1 MKKEFGL
8 YIHIP
13 FCRQKCFYC
22 DFPSFAGREKKIDK
36 YLQALEQEFALLR
49 QGRQQKDGAGDC
61 ERNNFH
67 RGNEGK
73 ASDGFQREEYI
84 WLNKDSKFVPR
95 TIYIGGGTPT
105 VLNLDQMGKLLD
117 IVQKYVAVSEAEEFT
132 VEMNPGTVDREKL
145 LLLQQA
151 GVNRLSVGVQSFDD
165 HCLQKIGRIHTAQ
178 EAVDTIELAHNLG
191 FGNISLDLIYGLP
204 QQDMEILTKSVER
217 ALTLPVQHISIY
229 GLQLEEGTAFHRM
242 EALGKLQLPT
252 DELVEAMHD
261 YIVKKLPEAGYQ
273 RYEISNYALP
283 GYESKHNLSYWQDV
297 DYLGLGSGAH
307 SYWQGTRYENPRS
320 IDDYISALEVGRL
333 PAIVEE
339 QVDRQAHMEEFCFL
353 GLRTAAGIDK
363 NIFQQKFGVDLFTVY
378 GRTIEK
384 LVAQDLLQHT
394 GKGIA
399 LTPLGMKYGN
409 QVFAEFL
416 L

>member
-22 DFPSFAGREKKIDK
+22 DFPSFAGREKKIDR

-49 QGRQQKDGAGDC
+49 QRLYQKDGAGDT
-61 ERNNFH
+61 ER
-67 RGNEGK
+67 
-73 ASDGFQREEYI
+73 
-84 WLNKDSKFVPR
+84 KFAPR

-105 VLNLDQMGKLLD
+105 ALNANQLEKLLE
-117 IVQKYVAVSEAEEFT
+117 IVQKYVTVAKAEEFT

-178 EAVDTIELAHNLG
+178 DAVNTIELAHNLG

-204 QQDMEILTKSVER
+204 QQDRAILTQSVER

-229 GLQLEEGTAFHRM
+229 GLQLEEGTAFQRM
-242 EALGKLQLPT
+242 ADMGKLHLPT
-252 DELVEAMHD
+252 DELVEAMYD
-261 YIVKKLPEAGYQ
+261 YIVEKLPEAGYQ

-307 SYWQGTRYENPRS
+307 SYWQGTRYENPRG
-320 IDDYISALEVGRL
+320 IDDYISVLEAGRL
-333 PAIVEE
+333 PATLEE
-339 QVDRQAHMEEFCFL
+339 QVDKQAHMEEYCFL

-363 NIFQQKFGVDLFTVY
+363 NLFQQKFGVDLFTVY

-394 GKGIA
+394 ARGIA
-399 LTPLGMKYGN
+399 LTTLGMKYGN
-409 QVFAEFL
+409 QVFGEFL

>member
-22 DFPSFAGREKKIDK
+22 DFPSFAGWEKKIDR

-49 QGRQQKDGAGDC
+49 QRVHSKDNVKDT
-61 ERNNFH
+61 ERNF
-67 RGNEGK
+67 
-73 ASDGFQREEYI
+73 A
-84 WLNKDSKFVPR
+84 PR

-105 VLNLDQMGKLLD
+105 ALNAHQLEKLLE
-117 IVQKYVAVSEAEEFT
+117 IVQKYVAVAEAEEFT

-165 HCLQKIGRIHTAQ
+165 HCLKKIGRIHTAQ
-178 EAVDTIELAHNLG
+178 EAADTIELAHNLG
-191 FGNISLDLIYGLP
+191 FCNISLDLIYGLP
-204 QQDMEILTKSVER
+204 QQDREILTKSVER

-229 GLQLEEGTAFHRM
+229 GLQLEEGTAFQRM
-242 EALGKLQLPT
+242 ADMGKLQLPT

-261 YIVKKLPEAGYQ
+261 YIVEKLPEVGYQ

-320 IDDYISALEVGRL
+320 IDDYISALEAGRL
-333 PAIVEE
+333 PANVEE

-363 NIFQQKFGVDLFTVY
+363 NLFQQKFAVDLFTVY
-378 GRTIEK
+378 GRTIKK
-384 LVAQDLLQHT
+384 LVAQELLQYT
-394 GKGIA
+394 DKGIA

-409 QVFAEFL
+409 QVFGEFL

>member
-22 DFPSFAGREKKIDK
+22 DFPSFAGREKKIDT
-36 YLQALEQEFALLR
+36 YLQILEQEFALLR
-49 QGRQQKDGAGDC
+49 QRLYQKDNVRDT
-61 ERNNFH
+61 E
-67 RGNEGK
+67 
-73 ASDGFQREEYI
+73 
-84 WLNKDSKFVPR
+84 SKFAPR

-105 VLNLDQMGKLLD
+105 ALNAHQLAKLLE
-117 IVQKYVAVSEAEEFT
+117 IVLKYVVVAEAEEFT

-165 HCLQKIGRIHTAQ
+165 NCLQKIGRIHTAQ
-178 EAVDTIELAHNLG
+178 EAVNTIELAHNLG

-204 QQDMEILTKSVER
+204 QQDREILTQSVER

-229 GLQLEEGTAFHRM
+229 GLQLEEGTAFQRM
-242 EALGKLQLPT
+242 ADMGKLQLPT
-252 DELVEAMHD
+252 NELVETMHD
-261 YIVKKLPEAGYQ
+261 YIVEKLPEAGYQ

-307 SYWQGTRYENPRS
+307 SYWQGTRYENPSS
-320 IDDYISALEVGRL
+320 IDDYISVLEAGRL
-333 PAIVEE
+333 PATLEE
-339 QVDRQAHMEEFCFL
+339 QVDRQAHMEEYCFL

-363 NIFQQKFGVDLFTVY
+363 NLFQQKFGVDLFTVY

-394 GKGIA
+394 ARGIA

-409 QVFAEFL
+409 QVFGEFL

>member
-49 QGRQQKDGAGDC
+49 QRVLPKDNVRDI
-61 ERNNFH
+61 E
-67 RGNEGK
+67 
-73 ASDGFQREEYI
+73 
-84 WLNKDSKFVPR
+84 SKFAPR

-105 VLNLDQMGKLLD
+105 ALNANQLAKLLE
-117 IVQKYVAVSEAEEFT
+117 IVQKYVAVAEAEEFT

-151 GVNRLSVGVQSFDD
+151 GINRLSVGVQSFDD

-178 EAVDTIELAHNLG
+178 DAVNTIELAHNLG
-191 FGNISLDLIYGLP
+191 FDNISLDLIYGLP
-204 QQDMEILTKSVER
+204 QQDREILTKSVER
-217 ALTLPVQHISIY
+217 ALALPVQHISIY
-229 GLQLEEGTAFHRM
+229 GLQLEEGTAFQRM
-242 EALGKLQLPT
+242 ADMGKLHLPT
-252 DELVEAMHD
+252 DELVEAMYD
-261 YIVKKLPEAGYQ
+261 YIVEKLPEAGYQ

-297 DYLGLGSGAH
+297 EYLGLGSGAH
-307 SYWQGTRYENPRS
+307 SYWQGTRYENPSS

-333 PAIVEE
+333 PATLEE
-339 QVDRQAHMEEFCFL
+339 QVDRQAHMEEYCFL

-363 NIFQQKFGVDLFTVY
+363 NLFQQKFGVDLFTVY

-384 LVAQDLLQHT
+384 LVALDLLQHT
-394 GKGIA
+394 ARGIA
-399 LTPLGMKYGN
+399 LTTLGMKYGN
-409 QVFAEFL
+409 QVFGEFL

>member
-49 QGRQQKDGAGDC
+49 QRLYQKDGAGDT
-61 ERNNFH
+61 ER
-67 RGNEGK
+67 
-73 ASDGFQREEYI
+73 
-84 WLNKDSKFVPR
+84 KFAPR

-105 VLNLDQMGKLLD
+105 ALNANQLAKLLE
-117 IVQKYVAVSEAEEFT
+117 IVQKYVAVAEAEEFT

-151 GVNRLSVGVQSFDD
+151 GINRLSVGVQSFDD

-178 EAVDTIELAHNLG
+178 DAVNTIELAHNLG
-191 FGNISLDLIYGLP
+191 FDNISLDLIYGLP
-204 QQDMEILTKSVER
+204 QQDREILTKSVER
-217 ALTLPVQHISIY
+217 ALALPVQHISIY
-229 GLQLEEGTAFHRM
+229 GLQLEEGTAFQRM
-242 EALGKLQLPT
+242 ADMGKLHLPT
-252 DELVEAMHD
+252 DELVEAMYD
-261 YIVKKLPEAGYQ
+261 YIVEKLPEAGYQ

-297 DYLGLGSGAH
+297 EYLGLGSGAH
-307 SYWQGTRYENPRS
+307 SYWQGTRYENPSS

-333 PAIVEE
+333 PATLEE
-339 QVDRQAHMEEFCFL
+339 QVDRQAHMEEYCFL

-363 NIFQQKFGVDLFTVY
+363 NLFQQKFGVDLFTVY

-384 LVAQDLLQHT
+384 LVALDLLQHT
-394 GKGIA
+394 ARGIA
-399 LTPLGMKYGN
+399 LTTLGMKYGN
-409 QVFAEFL
+409 QVFGEFL

>member
-22 DFPSFAGREKKIDK
+22 DFPSFAGREKKIDR

-49 QGRQQKDGAGDC
+49 QRVHSKD
-61 ERNNFH
+61 NV
-67 RGNEGK
+67 
-73 ASDGFQREEYI
+73 
-84 WLNKDSKFVPR
+84 KDTESKFAPR

-105 VLNLDQMGKLLD
+105 ALNAHQMKKLLG
-117 IVQKYVAVSEAEEFT
+117 IVQKYVAVAKAEEFT

-165 HCLQKIGRIHTAQ
+165 NCLQKIGRIHTAQ
-178 EAVDTIELAHNLG
+178 EAADTIELAHNLG

-204 QQDMEILTKSVER
+204 QQDREILTQSMER

-229 GLQLEEGTAFHRM
+229 GLQLEEGTAFQRM
-242 EALGKLQLPT
+242 ADMGKLHLPT

-261 YIVKKLPEAGYQ
+261 YIVEKLPEAGYQ

-307 SYWQGTRYENPRS
+307 SYWQGIRYENPRG
-320 IDDYISALEVGRL
+320 IDDYISVLEAGRL
-333 PAIVEE
+333 PADVEE
-339 QVDRQAHMEEFCFL
+339 QVDRQAHMEEYCFL

-363 NIFQQKFGVDLFTVY
+363 NLFQQKFGVDLFTVY

-384 LVAQDLLQHT
+384 LVAQDLL
-394 GKGIA
+394 
-399 LTPLGMKYGN
+399 
-409 QVFAEFL
+409 
-416 L
+416 

>member
-22 DFPSFAGREKKIDK
+22 DFPSFAGREKKIDR

-49 QGRQQKDGAGDC
+49 QRLYPKDNVRDI
-61 ERNNFH
+61 E
-67 RGNEGK
+67 
-73 ASDGFQREEYI
+73 
-84 WLNKDSKFVPR
+84 SKFAPR

-105 VLNLDQMGKLLD
+105 ALNAPQMEKLLE
-117 IVQKYVAVSEAEEFT
+117 IVQKYVAVAEAEEFT

-165 HCLQKIGRIHTAQ
+165 NCLQKIGRIHTAQ

-204 QQDMEILTKSVER
+204 QQDREILIQSVER

-229 GLQLEEGTAFHRM
+229 GLQLEEGTAFQRM
-242 EALGKLQLPT
+242 ADMGKLHLPT
-252 DELVEAMHD
+252 DELVEAMYD
-261 YIVKKLPEAGYQ
+261 YIVEKLPEAGYQ

-307 SYWQGTRYENPRS
+307 SYWQGTRYENPRG
-320 IDDYISALEVGRL
+320 IDDYISVLEAGRL
-333 PAIVEE
+333 PATLEE
-339 QVDRQAHMEEFCFL
+339 QVDKQAHMEEYCFL

-363 NIFQQKFGVDLFTVY
+363 NLFQQKFGVDLFTVY

-394 GKGIA
+394 ARGIA
-399 LTPLGMKYGN
+399 LTTLGMKYGN
-409 QVFAEFL
+409 QVFGEFL

>member
-22 DFPSFAGREKKIDK
+22 DFPSFAGREKKIDR

-49 QGRQQKDGAGDC
+49 QRLYQKDNVRDT
-61 ERNNFH
+61 
-67 RGNEGK
+67 EGK
-73 ASDGFQREEYI
+73 FA
-84 WLNKDSKFVPR
+84 PR

-105 VLNLDQMGKLLD
+105 ALNAPQMEKLLE
-117 IVQKYVAVSEAEEFT
+117 IVQKYVIVAEEFT

-165 HCLQKIGRIHTAQ
+165 NCLQKIGRIHTAQ

-204 QQDMEILTKSVER
+204 QQDREILTKSVER
-217 ALTLPVQHISIY
+217 AFTLPVQHISIY
-229 GLQLEEGTAFHRM
+229 GLQLEEGTAFQRM
-242 EALGKLQLPT
+242 ADMGKLQLPT

-261 YIVKKLPEAGYQ
+261 YIVEKLPEAGYQ
-273 RYEISNYALP
+273 RYEISNYALS

-320 IDDYISALEVGRL
+320 IDDYISALEAGRL
-333 PAIVEE
+333 PATVEE
-339 QVDRQAHMEEFCFL
+339 QVDKQAHMEEYCFL

-363 NIFQQKFGVDLFTVY
+363 NLFQQKFGVDLFTVY

-384 LVAQDLLQHT
+384 LVALDLLQHT
-394 GKGIA
+394 ARGIA
-399 LTPLGMKYGN
+399 LTTLGMKYGN
-409 QVFAEFL
+409 QVFGEFL

>member
-1 MKKEFGL
+1 MKNEFGL

-22 DFPSFAGREKKIDK
+22 DFPSFAGREKKIDR

-49 QGRQQKDGAGDC
+49 QRVHSKD
-61 ERNNFH
+61 NV
-67 RGNEGK
+67 
-73 ASDGFQREEYI
+73 
-84 WLNKDSKFVPR
+84 KDTESKFAPR
-95 TIYIGGGTPT
+95 TIYTGGGTPT
-105 VLNLDQMGKLLD
+105 ALNANQMKKLLA
-117 IVQKYVAVSEAEEFT
+117 IVQKYVAVAKAEEFT

-165 HCLQKIGRIHTAQ
+165 NCLQKIGRIHTAQ

-191 FGNISLDLIYGLP
+191 FDNISLDLIYGLP
-204 QQDMEILTKSVER
+204 QQDREILTQSVER

-229 GLQLEEGTAFHRM
+229 GLQLEEGTAFQRM
-242 EALGKLQLPT
+242 ADMGKLYLPT
-252 DELVEAMHD
+252 DELVEVMYD
-261 YIVKKLPEAGYQ
+261 YIVEKLPEAGYQ

-297 DYLGLGSGAH
+297 EYLGLGSGAH
-307 SYWQGTRYENPRS
+307 SYWQGTRYENPSS
-320 IDDYISALEVGRL
+320 IDDYISVLEAGRL
-333 PAIVEE
+333 LATLEE
-339 QVDRQAHMEEFCFL
+339 QVDRQAHMEEYCFL

-363 NIFQQKFGVDLFTVY
+363 NLFQQKFGVDLFTVY
-378 GRTIEK
+378 GRTIKK

-394 GKGIA
+394 ARGIA
-399 LTPLGMKYGN
+399 LTTLGMKYGN
-409 QVFAEFL
+409 RVFGEFL

>member
-22 DFPSFAGREKKIDK
+22 DFPSFAGREKKIDR

-49 QGRQQKDGAGDC
+49 QRLYQKDNVRDT
-61 ERNNFH
+61 E
-67 RGNEGK
+67 
-73 ASDGFQREEYI
+73 
-84 WLNKDSKFVPR
+84 SKFAPQ

-105 VLNLDQMGKLLD
+105 ALNAPQMKKLLE
-117 IVQKYVAVSEAEEFT
+117 IVQKYVAVGEAEEFT

-204 QQDMEILTKSVER
+204 QQDREILTKSVAR

-229 GLQLEEGTAFHRM
+229 GLQLEEGTAFQRM
-242 EALGKLQLPT
+242 ADMGKLQLPT

-261 YIVKKLPEAGYQ
+261 YIVEKLPEAGYQ

-283 GYESKHNLSYWQDV
+283 VYESKHNLSYWQDV

-307 SYWQGTRYENPRS
+307 SYWQGTRYENPSS
-320 IDDYISALEVGRL
+320 IDDYISALEAGRL
-333 PAIVEE
+333 PATLEE
-339 QVDRQAHMEEFCFL
+339 QVDRQAHMEEYCFL

-363 NIFQQKFGVDLFTVY
+363 NLFQQKFGVDLFTVY

-394 GKGIA
+394 PRGIA

-409 QVFAEFL
+409 QVFGEFL

>member
-1 MKKEFGL
+1 MKKKFGI

-22 DFPSFAGREKKIDK
+22 DFPSFAGREKKIDR

-49 QGRQQKDGAGDC
+49 QRLYQKDNVRDT
-61 ERNNFH
+61 ER
-67 RGNEGK
+67 
-73 ASDGFQREEYI
+73 
-84 WLNKDSKFVPR
+84 KFAPR

-105 VLNLDQMGKLLD
+105 ALNAHQLAKLLE
-117 IVQKYVAVSEAEEFT
+117 IVQKYVMVAEAEEFT

-145 LLLQQA
+145 LHLQQA
-151 GVNRLSVGVQSFDD
+151 GINRLSVGVQSFDN

-204 QQDMEILTKSVER
+204 QQNREILTKSVER
-217 ALTLPVQHISIY
+217 ALTLPIQHISIY

-261 YIVKKLPEAGYQ
+261 YIVEKLPEAGYQ

-283 GYESKHNLSYWQDV
+283 GYESKHNLAYWQDV

-307 SYWQGTRYENPRS
+307 SYWQGIRYENPRS
-320 IDDYISALEVGRL
+320 IDDYISALEAGRL
-333 PAIVEE
+333 PAILEE
-339 QVDRQAHMEEFCFL
+339 QVDRQAHMEEYCFL

-363 NIFQQKFGVDLFTVY
+363 NLFQQKFGVDLFTVY
-378 GRTIEK
+378 GKTIEE
-384 LVAQDLLQHT
+384 LVAQDLLQRT
-394 GKGIA
+394 AKGIA

>member
-22 DFPSFAGREKKIDK
+22 DFPSFAGREKKIDT

-49 QGRQQKDGAGDC
+49 QRLYQKDNVRDT
-61 ERNNFH
+61 E
-67 RGNEGK
+67 
-73 ASDGFQREEYI
+73 
-84 WLNKDSKFVPR
+84 SKFAPR

-105 VLNLDQMGKLLD
+105 ALNAHQMKKLLK
-117 IVQKYVAVSEAEEFT
+117 IVQKYVAVAKAEEFT

-151 GVNRLSVGVQSFDD
+151 GINRLSVGVQSFDD

-178 EAVDTIELAHNLG
+178 DAVNTIELAHNLG

-204 QQDMEILTKSVER
+204 QQDREMLTQSVER

-229 GLQLEEGTAFHRM
+229 GLQLEEGTSFQRM
-242 EALGKLQLPT
+242 ADMGKLHLPT

-261 YIVKKLPEAGYQ
+261 YIVEKLPEAGYQ

-307 SYWQGTRYENPRS
+307 SYWQGIRYENPRG
-320 IDDYISALEVGRL
+320 IDDYISVLEAGRL
-333 PAIVEE
+333 PASVEE
-339 QVDRQAHMEEFCFL
+339 QVDRQAHMEEYCFL

-363 NIFQQKFGVDLFTVY
+363 NLFQQKFGVDLFTVY

-394 GKGIA
+394 PRGIA
-399 LTPLGMKYGN
+399 LTTLGMKYGN
-409 QVFAEFL
+409 QVFGEFL

>member
-1 MKKEFGL
+1 MRKEFGL

-22 DFPSFAGREKKIDK
+22 DFPSFAGREKKIDR
-36 YLQALEQEFALLR
+36 YLQALEQEFELLR
-49 QGRQQKDGAGDC
+49 QGLYQKDNVRDT
-61 ERNNFH
+61 ERKF
-67 RGNEGK
+67 
-73 ASDGFQREEYI
+73 AS
-84 WLNKDSKFVPR
+84 R

-105 VLNLDQMGKLLD
+105 ALNFDQLGKLLE
-117 IVQKYVAVSEAEEFT
+117 IVQNYVAVAKAEEFT

-151 GVNRLSVGVQSFDD
+151 GVNRLSVGVQSFEDN
-165 HCLQKIGRIHTAQ
+165 CLKKIGRIHTAQ
-178 EAVDTIELAHNLG
+178 EAEDIIRLAYSLS
-191 FGNISLDLIYGLP
+191 FDNISLDLIYGLP
-204 QQDMEILTKSVER
+204 QQDMGILTNSVKR
-217 ALTLPVQHISIY
+217 ALALPVQHISIY
-229 GLQLEEGTAFHRM
+229 GLQLEEGTAFQRM
-242 EALGKLQLPT
+242 ADMGKLQLPA

-261 YIVKKLPEAGYQ
+261 YIVGKLPEAGYQ

-297 DYLGLGSGAH
+297 DYLGIGSGAH
-307 SYWQGTRYENPRS
+307 SYWQGTRYENPSS
-320 IDDYISALEVGRL
+320 IDDYISVLAAGRL
-333 PAIVEE
+333 PATLEE
-339 QVDRQAHMEEFCFL
+339 QVDRQAHMEEYCFL

-363 NIFQQKFGVDLFTVY
+363 NLFQQKFGVDLFTIY

-394 GKGIA
+394 ARGIA

-409 QVFAEFL
+409 QVFGEFL

>member
-49 QGRQQKDGAGDC
+49 QRVLPKENVRDI
-61 ERNNFH
+61 E
-67 RGNEGK
+67 
-73 ASDGFQREEYI
+73 
-84 WLNKDSKFVPR
+84 SKFAPR

-105 VLNLDQMGKLLD
+105 ALNANQLEKLLE
-117 IVQKYVAVSEAEEFT
+117 IVQKYVVVAKAEEFT

-178 EAVDTIELAHNLG
+178 DAVNTIELAHNLG

-229 GLQLEEGTAFHRM
+229 GLQLEEGTAFQRM
-242 EALGKLQLPT
+242 ADMGKLHLPT
-252 DELVEAMHD
+252 DELVEVMYD
-261 YIVKKLPEAGYQ
+261 YIVEKLPEAGYQ

-307 SYWQGTRYENPRS
+307 SYWQGTRYENPIG
-320 IDDYISALEVGRL
+320 IDDYISVLEAGRL
-333 PAIVEE
+333 PATLEE
-339 QVDRQAHMEEFCFL
+339 QVDRQAHMEEYCFL

-363 NIFQQKFGVDLFTVY
+363 NLFQQKFVVDLFTVY

-394 GKGIA
+394 ARGIA
-399 LTPLGMKYGN
+399 LTTLGMKYGN
-409 QVFAEFL
+409 QVFGEFL

>member
-49 QGRQQKDGAGDC
+49 QMLYQKDNVRDI
-61 ERNNFH
+61 E
-67 RGNEGK
+67 
-73 ASDGFQREEYI
+73 
-84 WLNKDSKFVPR
+84 SKFAPR

-105 VLNLDQMGKLLD
+105 ALNAHQLAKLLE
-117 IVQKYVAVSEAEEFT
+117 IVQKYVTVAKAEEFT

-178 EAVDTIELAHNLG
+178 DAVNTIELAHNLG

-229 GLQLEEGTAFHRM
+229 GLQLEEGTAFQRM
-242 EALGKLQLPT
+242 ADMGKLHLPT
-252 DELVEAMHD
+252 DELVEVMYD
-261 YIVKKLPEAGYQ
+261 YIVEKLPEAGYQ

-307 SYWQGTRYENPRS
+307 SYWQGTRYENPIG
-320 IDDYISALEVGRL
+320 IDDYISVLEAGRL
-333 PAIVEE
+333 PATLEE
-339 QVDRQAHMEEFCFL
+339 QVDRQAHMEEYCFL

-363 NIFQQKFGVDLFTVY
+363 NLFQQKFVVDLFTVY

-394 GKGIA
+394 ARGIA
-399 LTPLGMKYGN
+399 LTTLGMKYGN
-409 QVFAEFL
+409 QVFGEFL

>member
-1 MKKEFGL
+1 MRNEFGL

-22 DFPSFAGREKKIDK
+22 DFPSFAGREKKIDR
-36 YLQALEQEFALLR
+36 YLQALEQEFDLLR
-49 QGRQQKDGAGDC
+49 QRLYQKDNARDA
-61 ERNNFH
+61 ER
-67 RGNEGK
+67 
-73 ASDGFQREEYI
+73 
-84 WLNKDSKFVPR
+84 KFAPR

-105 VLNLDQMGKLLD
+105 ALNAHQLAKLLE
-117 IVQKYVAVSEAEEFT
+117 IVQKDVIVAKAKEFT

-178 EAVDTIELAHNLG
+178 DAVNTIELAHNLG

-204 QQDMEILTKSVER
+204 QQDREILTKSVER

-229 GLQLEEGTAFHRM
+229 GLQMEEGTAFHRM
-242 EALGKLQLPT
+242 EALGKLQLPA

-261 YIVKKLPEAGYQ
+261 YIVEKLPEAGYQ

-320 IDDYISALEVGRL
+320 IDDYISALEAGRL
-333 PAIVEE
+333 PANVEE
-339 QVDRQAHMEEFCFL
+339 QVDRQAHMEEYCFL

-363 NIFQQKFGVDLFTVY
+363 NLFQQKFGVDLFMVY

-394 GKGIA
+394 AKGIA

>member
-22 DFPSFAGREKKIDK
+22 DFPSFAGREKKIDR

-49 QGRQQKDGAGDC
+49 QRVHSKD
-61 ERNNFH
+61 NV
-67 RGNEGK
+67 
-73 ASDGFQREEYI
+73 
-84 WLNKDSKFVPR
+84 KDTESKFAPR

-105 VLNLDQMGKLLD
+105 ALNANQLEKLLE
-117 IVQKYVAVSEAEEFT
+117 IVQKYVTVAKAEEFT

-165 HCLQKIGRIHTAQ
+165 NCLRKIGRIHTAQ
-178 EAVDTIELAHNLG
+178 EAADTIELAHNLG
-191 FGNISLDLIYGLP
+191 FDNISLDLIYGLP
-204 QQDMEILTKSVER
+204 QQDREILTKSVER

-229 GLQLEEGTAFHRM
+229 GLQLEEGTAFQRM
-242 EALGKLQLPT
+242 ADMGKLQLPT
-252 DELVEAMHD
+252 DELVEAMYD
-261 YIVKKLPEAGYQ
+261 YIVEKLPEAGYQ

-307 SYWQGTRYENPRS
+307 SYWQGTRYENPRG
-320 IDDYISALEVGRL
+320 IDDYISALEAGRL
-333 PAIVEE
+333 PATLEE
-339 QVDRQAHMEEFCFL
+339 QVDRQAHMEEYCFL

-363 NIFQQKFGVDLFTVY
+363 NLFQQKFGVDLLTVY
-378 GRTIEK
+378 GKTIEK

-394 GKGIA
+394 AKGIA

-409 QVFAEFL
+409 QVFGEFL

>member
-22 DFPSFAGREKKIDK
+22 DFPSFAGREKKIDR

-49 QGRQQKDGAGDC
+49 QRLYQKDNVGDT
-61 ERNNFH
+61 E
-67 RGNEGK
+67 
-73 ASDGFQREEYI
+73 A
-84 WLNKDSKFVPR
+84 KFAPR

-105 VLNLDQMGKLLD
+105 ALNAPQMVKLLE
-117 IVQKYVAVSEAEEFT
+117 IVQKYVAVAKAEEFT

-178 EAVDTIELAHNLG
+178 DAVDTIELAHNLG
-191 FGNISLDLIYGLP
+191 FDNISLDLIYGLP
-204 QQDMEILTKSVER
+204 QQNMEILTKSVESV
-217 ALTLPVQHISIY
+217 LTLPIQHISIY
-229 GLQLEEGTAFHRM
+229 CLQLEEGTAFHRM
-242 EALGKLQLPT
+242 EALGKLQLPA

-261 YIVKKLPEAGYQ
+261 YIVGKLPEAGYQ

-307 SYWQGTRYENPRS
+307 SYWQGTRYENPRG
-320 IDDYISALEVGRL
+320 IDDYISVLEAGRL
-333 PAIVEE
+333 PATLDE
-339 QVDRQAHMEEFCFL
+339 QVDRQAHMEEYCFL
-353 GLRTAAGIDK
+353 GLRTVAGIDK
-363 NIFQQKFGVDLFTVY
+363 NLFQQKFGVDLFTVY
-378 GRTIEK
+378 GRTIEN

-394 GKGIA
+394 PRGIA

>member
-22 DFPSFAGREKKIDK
+22 DFPSFAGREKKIDR

-49 QGRQQKDGAGDC
+49 QRLYQKDGAGDT
-61 ERNNFH
+61 ER
-67 RGNEGK
+67 
-73 ASDGFQREEYI
+73 
-84 WLNKDSKFVPR
+84 KFAPR

-105 VLNLDQMGKLLD
+105 ALNAHQLKKLLE
-117 IVQKYVAVSEAEEFT
+117 IVQKYVTVAKAEEFT

-165 HCLQKIGRIHTAQ
+165 NCLQKIGRIHTAQ
-178 EAVDTIELAHNLG
+178 EAADTIELAHNLG

-204 QQDMEILTKSVER
+204 QQDREILTQSVER

-229 GLQLEEGTAFHRM
+229 GLQLEEGTAFQRM
-242 EALGKLQLPT
+242 ADMGKLHLPT
-252 DELVEAMHD
+252 DELVEVMHD
-261 YIVKKLPEAGYQ
+261 YIVEKLPEAGYQ
-273 RYEISNYALP
+273 RYEISNYAMP

-307 SYWQGTRYENPRS
+307 SYWQGTRYENPSS
-320 IDDYISALEVGRL
+320 IDDYISALEAGRL
-333 PAIVEE
+333 PATLEE
-339 QVDRQAHMEEFCFL
+339 QVDKKAHMEEYCFL

-363 NIFQQKFGVDLFTVY
+363 NLFQQKFGVDLFTVY

-384 LVAQDLLQHT
+384 LVAQELLQYT
-394 GKGIA
+394 ARGIA

-409 QVFAEFL
+409 QVFGEFL

>member
-1 MKKEFGL
+1 MKNEFGL

-22 DFPSFAGREKKIDK
+22 DFPSFAGREKKFDR

-49 QGRQQKDGAGDC
+49 QRLYQKDNVRDT
-61 ERNNFH
+61 E
-67 RGNEGK
+67 
-73 ASDGFQREEYI
+73 
-84 WLNKDSKFVPR
+84 SKFAPI

-105 VLNLDQMGKLLD
+105 ALNAHQLAKLLK
-117 IVQKYVAVSEAEEFT
+117 IVQKYVVVAKAEEFT
-132 VEMNPGTVDREKL
+132 VEMNPGTVDRGKL

-178 EAVDTIELAHNLG
+178 DAVNTIELAHNLG

-204 QQDMEILTKSVER
+204 QQDMEFLTKSVER

-229 GLQLEEGTAFHRM
+229 GLQLEEGTAFQRM
-242 EALGKLQLPT
+242 ADMGKLQLPT
-252 DELVEAMHD
+252 DELVEVMYD
-261 YIVKKLPEAGYQ
+261 YIVEKLPEAGYQ

-307 SYWQGTRYENPRS
+307 SYWQGTRYENPIG
-320 IDDYISALEVGRL
+320 IDDYISVLEAGRL
-333 PAIVEE
+333 PATLEE
-339 QVDRQAHMEEFCFL
+339 QVDRQAHMEEYCFL

-363 NIFQQKFGVDLFTVY
+363 NLFQQKFGVDLFTVY

-394 GKGIA
+394 ARGIA
-399 LTPLGMKYGN
+399 LTTLGMKYGN
-409 QVFAEFL
+409 QVFGEFL

>member
-22 DFPSFAGREKKIDK
+22 DFPSFAGREKKIDR
-36 YLQALEQEFALLR
+36 YLQALEQEFVLLR
-49 QGRQQKDGAGDC
+49 QRLYQKDNARDT
-61 ERNNFH
+61 ER
-67 RGNEGK
+67 
-73 ASDGFQREEYI
+73 
-84 WLNKDSKFVPR
+84 KFAPR

-105 VLNLDQMGKLLD
+105 ALNAHQLTKLLE
-117 IVQKYVAVSEAEEFT
+117 IVLKYVTVAKAEEFT

-165 HCLQKIGRIHTAQ
+165 NCLQKIGRIHTAQ

-191 FGNISLDLIYGLP
+191 FDNISLDLIYGLP
-204 QQDMEILTKSVER
+204 QQDMEILTQSVER

-261 YIVKKLPEAGYQ
+261 YIVEKLPEAGYQ

-307 SYWQGTRYENPRS
+307 SYWQGTRYENPRG
-320 IDDYISALEVGRL
+320 IDDYISALEAGRL
-333 PAIVEE
+333 PATLEE
-339 QVDRQAHMEEFCFL
+339 QVDRQAHMEEYCFL

-363 NIFQQKFGVDLFTVY
+363 NFFQQKFGVDLFTVY

-384 LVAQDLLQHT
+384 LVAQDLLQQT
-394 GKGIA
+394 DKGIA

>member
-22 DFPSFAGREKKIDK
+22 DFPSFAGREKKIDR

-49 QGRQQKDGAGDC
+49 QRMHQKDGAGDT
-61 ERNNFH
+61 E
-67 RGNEGK
+67 
-73 ASDGFQREEYI
+73 
-84 WLNKDSKFVPR
+84 SKFVPR
-95 TIYIGGGTPT
+95 TVYIGGGTPT
-105 VLNLDQMGKLLD
+105 VLDFDQMEKLLE
-117 IVQKYVAVSEAEEFT
+117 IVQKYVTVAEAEEFT
-132 VEMNPGTVDREKL
+132 VEMNPGTVDRGKL

-178 EAVDTIELAHNLG
+178 DAVNTIELAHNLG

-229 GLQLEEGTAFHRM
+229 GLQLEEGTAFQRM
-242 EALGKLQLPT
+242 ADMGKLQLPT
-252 DELVEAMHD
+252 DELVEVMYD
-261 YIVKKLPEAGYQ
+261 YIVEKLPEAGYQ

-307 SYWQGTRYENPRS
+307 SYWQGTRYENPIG
-320 IDDYISALEVGRL
+320 IDDYISVLEAGRL
-333 PAIVEE
+333 PATLEE
-339 QVDRQAHMEEFCFL
+339 QVDRQAHMEEYCFL

-363 NIFQQKFGVDLFTVY
+363 NLFQQKFGVDLFTVY

-394 GKGIA
+394 ARGIA
-399 LTPLGMKYGN
+399 LTTLGMKYGN
-409 QVFAEFL
+409 QVFGEFL

>member
-22 DFPSFAGREKKIDK
+22 DFPSFAGREKKIDR

-49 QGRQQKDGAGDC
+49 QRVHSKD
-61 ERNNFH
+61 NV
-67 RGNEGK
+67 
-73 ASDGFQREEYI
+73 
-84 WLNKDSKFVPR
+84 KDTESKFAPR

-105 VLNLDQMGKLLD
+105 ALNAHQMKKLLG
-117 IVQKYVAVSEAEEFT
+117 IVQKYVAVAKAEEFT

-165 HCLQKIGRIHTAQ
+165 NCLQKIGRIHTAQ
-178 EAVDTIELAHNLG
+178 EAADTIELAHNLG

-204 QQDMEILTKSVER
+204 QQDREILTQSMER
-217 ALTLPVQHISIY
+217 ALTLPVQHISVY
-229 GLQLEEGTAFHRM
+229 GLQLEEGTVFHRM
-242 EALGKLQLPT
+242 EALGKLQLPA

-261 YIVKKLPEAGYQ
+261 YIVEKLPESGYQ
-273 RYEISNYALP
+273 RYEISNYALL

-307 SYWQGTRYENPRS
+307 SYWQGIRYENPSS
-320 IDDYISALEVGRL
+320 IDDYISALEAGRL
-333 PAIVEE
+333 PATLEE
-339 QVDRQAHMEEFCFL
+339 QVDRQAHMEEYCFL

-363 NIFQQKFGVDLFTVY
+363 NLFQQKFGVDLFTVY

-394 GKGIA
+394 DKGIA
-399 LTPLGMKYGN
+399 LTTLGMKYGN
-409 QVFAEFL
+409 QVFGEFL

>member
-13 FCRQKCFYC
+13 FCWQKCFYC
-22 DFPSFAGREKKIDK
+22 DFPSFAGREKKIDR

-49 QGRQQKDGAGDC
+49 QRLYQKNNVRDT
-61 ERNNFH
+61 ER
-67 RGNEGK
+67 
-73 ASDGFQREEYI
+73 
-84 WLNKDSKFVPR
+84 KFTPR

-105 VLNLDQMGKLLD
+105 ALNAHQLAKLLK
-117 IVQKYVAVSEAEEFT
+117 IVQKYVAVGEAVEFT

-165 HCLQKIGRIHTAQ
+165 HCLKKIGRIHTAQ
-178 EAVDTIELAHNLG
+178 EAADTIELAHNLG

-204 QQDMEILTKSVER
+204 QQDMEILTQSVAR

-229 GLQLEEGTAFHRM
+229 GLQMEEGTAFHRM
-242 EALGKLQLPT
+242 EALGKLQLPA

-261 YIVKKLPEAGYQ
+261 YIVEKLPEAGYQ

-283 GYESKHNLSYWQDV
+283 GYESKHNLAYWQDV

-320 IDDYISALEVGRL
+320 IDDYISALEAGRL

-353 GLRTAAGIDK
+353 GLRTAAGINK
-363 NIFQQKFGVDLFTVY
+363 NLFQQKFGVDLLTVY

-394 GKGIA
+394 AKGIA

>member
-1 MKKEFGL
+1 MKNEFGL

-22 DFPSFAGREKKIDK
+22 DFPSFAGREKKIDR

-49 QGRQQKDGAGDC
+49 QRPYQKDGAGDT
-61 ERNNFH
+61 ER
-67 RGNEGK
+67 
-73 ASDGFQREEYI
+73 
-84 WLNKDSKFVPR
+84 KFAPR

-105 VLNLDQMGKLLD
+105 ALNAHQLKKLLE
-117 IVQKYVAVSEAEEFT
+117 IVQKYVAVGEAEEFT

-145 LLLQQA
+145 LLLQKA

-178 EAVDTIELAHNLG
+178 EAVNTIELAHNLG

-204 QQDMEILTKSVER
+204 QQDREILTQSLER
-217 ALTLPVQHISIY
+217 ALALPVQHISIY
-229 GLQLEEGTAFHRM
+229 GLQLEEGTAFQRM
-242 EALGKLQLPT
+242 ADMGKLHLPA

-261 YIVKKLPEAGYQ
+261 HIVEKLPEAGYQ

-307 SYWQGTRYENPRS
+307 SYWQGIRYENPRG
-320 IDDYISALEVGRL
+320 IDDYISVLEAGRL
-333 PAIVEE
+333 PATLEE
-339 QVDRQAHMEEFCFL
+339 QVDRQAHMEEYCFL

-363 NIFQQKFGVDLFTVY
+363 NLFQQKFGVDLFTVY
-378 GRTIEK
+378 GITIEK

-394 GKGIA
+394 ARGIA

-409 QVFAEFL
+409 QVFGEFL

>member
-22 DFPSFAGREKKIDK
+22 DFPSFAGREKKIDR

-49 QGRQQKDGAGDC
+49 QRLYQKDNARDT
-61 ERNNFH
+61 ER
-67 RGNEGK
+67 
-73 ASDGFQREEYI
+73 
-84 WLNKDSKFVPR
+84 KFAPR

-105 VLNLDQMGKLLD
+105 ALNAHQLAKLLE
-117 IVQKYVAVSEAEEFT
+117 IVQKYVTVAKAEEFT

-145 LLLQQA
+145 LLLQKA

-165 HCLQKIGRIHTAQ
+165 NCLQKIGRIHTAQ
-178 EAVDTIELAHNLG
+178 EAVDTIELAYNLG
-191 FGNISLDLIYGLP
+191 FDNISLDLIYGLP
-204 QQDMEILTKSVER
+204 QQDKEILTKSVER
-217 ALTLPVQHISIY
+217 TWTLPVQHISIY

-242 EALGKLQLPT
+242 EVLGKLQLPT

-261 YIVKKLPEAGYQ
+261 YIVEKLPEAGYQ

-283 GYESKHNLSYWQDV
+283 RYESKHNLSYWQDV

-320 IDDYISALEVGRL
+320 IDDYISALEAGRL
-333 PAIVEE
+333 PANVEE
-339 QVDRQAHMEEFCFL
+339 QVDRQAHMEEYCFL

-363 NIFQQKFGVDLFTVY
+363 NLFQQKFGVDLFTVY

>member
-22 DFPSFAGREKKIDK
+22 DFPSFAGREKKIDR

-49 QGRQQKDGAGDC
+49 QRLYQKDNVRDT
-61 ERNNFH
+61 E
-67 RGNEGK
+67 
-73 ASDGFQREEYI
+73 
-84 WLNKDSKFVPR
+84 SKFAPR

-105 VLNLDQMGKLLD
+105 ALNANQMKKLLE
-117 IVQKYVAVSEAEEFT
+117 IVLKYVVVAEAEEFT

-165 HCLQKIGRIHTAQ
+165 NCLQKIGRIHTAQ

-191 FGNISLDLIYGLP
+191 FDNISLDLIYGLP
-204 QQDMEILTKSVER
+204 QQNMEILTKSVER

-242 EALGKLQLPT
+242 EALGKLQLPA

-261 YIVKKLPEAGYQ
+261 YIVEKLPEAGYQ

-283 GYESKHNLSYWQDV
+283 GYESKHNLAYWQDV

-307 SYWQGTRYENPRS
+307 SYWQGTRYENPRG
-320 IDDYISALEVGRL
+320 IDDYISAMEAGKL

-363 NIFQQKFGVDLFTVY
+363 NLFQQKFGVDLFMVY

-394 GKGIA
+394 AKGIA

>member
-49 QGRQQKDGAGDC
+49 QRVHPKNNAIDT
-61 ERNNFH
+61 ER
-67 RGNEGK
+67 
-73 ASDGFQREEYI
+73 
-84 WLNKDSKFVPR
+84 KFAPR

-105 VLNLDQMGKLLD
+105 ALNANQMKKLLE
-117 IVQKYVAVSEAEEFT
+117 IVQKYVAVAEEFT
-132 VEMNPGTVDREKL
+132 VEMNPGTVGREKL

-178 EAVDTIELAHNLG
+178 EAADTIELAHNLG
-191 FGNISLDLIYGLP
+191 FDNISLDLIYGLP
-204 QQDMEILTKSVER
+204 QQDREILTKSVER

-229 GLQLEEGTAFHRM
+229 GLQLEEGTAFQRM
-242 EALGKLQLPT
+242 ADMGKLHLPA

-261 YIVKKLPEAGYQ
+261 YIVEKLPEAGYQ
-273 RYEISNYALP
+273 RYEISNYAMP

-307 SYWQGTRYENPRS
+307 SYWQGTRYENPSS
-320 IDDYISALEVGRL
+320 IDDYISVLEAGRL
-333 PAIVEE
+333 PATLEE
-339 QVDRQAHMEEFCFL
+339 QVDRQAHMEEYCFL
-353 GLRTAAGIDK
+353 GLRTAAGIDE
-363 NIFQQKFGVDLFTVY
+363 NLFQQKFGVDLFTVY

-394 GKGIA
+394 ARGIA
-399 LTPLGMKYGN
+399 LTTLGMKYGN
-409 QVFAEFL
+409 QVFGEFL

>member
-36 YLQALEQEFALLR
+36 YLQALEQECALLR
-49 QGRQQKDGAGDC
+49 QRVHSKDNARDT
-61 ERNNFH
+61 ER
-67 RGNEGK
+67 
-73 ASDGFQREEYI
+73 
-84 WLNKDSKFVPR
+84 KFAPR

-105 VLNLDQMGKLLD
+105 ALNAHQLAKLLE
-117 IVQKYVAVSEAEEFT
+117 IVQNYVTVAEVEEFT

-165 HCLQKIGRIHTAQ
+165 NCLQKIGRIHTAQ
-178 EAVDTIELAHNLG
+178 DAVDTIELAHNLG

-204 QQDMEILTKSVER
+204 QQDREILTQSVER

-242 EALGKLQLPT
+242 EALGKLQLPA

-261 YIVKKLPEAGYQ
+261 YIVEKLPEAGYQ

-283 GYESKHNLSYWQDV
+283 GYESKHNLYYWQDV

-307 SYWQGTRYENPRS
+307 SYWQGTRYENPRG
-320 IDDYISALEVGRL
+320 IDDYISALEAGRL
-333 PAIVEE
+333 PANVEE
-339 QVDRQAHMEEFCFL
+339 QVDRQAHMEEYCFL
-353 GLRTAAGIDK
+353 GLRNAAGIDK
-363 NIFQQKFGVDLFTVY
+363 NLFQQKFGVDLFTVY

-394 GKGIA
+394 AKGIA

>member
-22 DFPSFAGREKKIDK
+22 DFPSFAGREKKIDR

-49 QGRQQKDGAGDC
+49 QRLYQKDNVRDT
-61 ERNNFH
+61 ER
-67 RGNEGK
+67 
-73 ASDGFQREEYI
+73 
-84 WLNKDSKFVPR
+84 KFAPR

-105 VLNLDQMGKLLD
+105 ALNTNQLKKLLE
-117 IVQKYVAVSEAEEFT
+117 IVLKYVAVARAEEFT
-132 VEMNPGTVDREKL
+132 VEMNPGTVNREKL
-145 LLLQQA
+145 LLLQRA

-165 HCLQKIGRIHTAQ
+165 NCLKKIGRIHTAQ
-178 EAVDTIELAHNLG
+178 EAEDTIKLAYSLG
-191 FGNISLDLIYGLP
+191 FDNISLDLIYGLP
-204 QQDMEILTKSVER
+204 QQDMGILSKSVER

-229 GLQLEEGTAFHRM
+229 GLQLEEGTAFYRM
-242 EALGKLQLPT
+242 EALGKMQLPT

-261 YIVKKLPEAGYQ
+261 YIVAKLPEAGYQ
-273 RYEISNYALP
+273 RYEISNYSLP

-307 SYWQGTRYENPRS
+307 SYWQETRYENPRS
-320 IDDYISALEVGRL
+320 IDDYISALEAGRL

-339 QVDRQAHMEEFCFL
+339 QVDRQAHMEEYCFL
-353 GLRTAAGIDK
+353 GLRTAEGIDK
-363 NIFQQKFGVDLFTVY
+363 NLFQQKFAVDLFTVY

-394 GKGIA
+394 ARGIA

-409 QVFAEFL
+409 QVFGEFL

>member
-49 QGRQQKDGAGDC
+49 QRVLPKENVRDI
-61 ERNNFH
+61 E
-67 RGNEGK
+67 
-73 ASDGFQREEYI
+73 
-84 WLNKDSKFVPR
+84 SKFAPR

-105 VLNLDQMGKLLD
+105 ALNANQLEKLLE
-117 IVQKYVAVSEAEEFT
+117 IVQKYVVVAKAEEFT
-132 VEMNPGTVDREKL
+132 VEMNPGTVDRGKL

-178 EAVDTIELAHNLG
+178 DAVNTIELAHNLG

-229 GLQLEEGTAFHRM
+229 GLQLEEGTAFQRM
-242 EALGKLQLPT
+242 TDMGKLHLPT
-252 DELVEAMHD
+252 DELVEVMYD
-261 YIVKKLPEAGYQ
+261 YIVEKLPEAGYQ

-307 SYWQGTRYENPRS
+307 SYWQGTRYENPIG
-320 IDDYISALEVGRL
+320 IDDYISVLEAGRL
-333 PAIVEE
+333 PATLEE
-339 QVDRQAHMEEFCFL
+339 QVDRQAHMEEYCFL

-363 NIFQQKFGVDLFTVY
+363 NLFQQKFGVDLFTVY

-394 GKGIA
+394 ARGIA
-399 LTPLGMKYGN
+399 LTTLGMKYGN
-409 QVFAEFL
+409 QVFGEFL

>member
-22 DFPSFAGREKKIDK
+22 DFPSFAGREKKIDR

-49 QGRQQKDGAGDC
+49 QRLYQKDNVRDT
-61 ERNNFH
+61 E
-67 RGNEGK
+67 
-73 ASDGFQREEYI
+73 
-84 WLNKDSKFVPR
+84 SKFAPR

-105 VLNLDQMGKLLD
+105 ALNANQLEKLLE
-117 IVQKYVAVSEAEEFT
+117 IVQKYVAVAEAEEFT

-178 EAVDTIELAHNLG
+178 DAVNTIELAHNLG

-204 QQDMEILTKSVER
+204 QQDREILTKSVER

-229 GLQLEEGTAFHRM
+229 GLQLEEGTAFQRM
-242 EALGKLQLPT
+242 ADMGKLHLPI
-252 DELVEAMHD
+252 DELVEVMYG
-261 YIVKKLPEAGYQ
+261 YIVEKLPEAGYQ

-307 SYWQGTRYENPRS
+307 SYWQGTRYENPSS
-320 IDDYISALEVGRL
+320 IDDYISALEAGRL
-333 PAIVEE
+333 PATLEE
-339 QVDRQAHMEEFCFL
+339 QVDRQAHMEEYCFL

-363 NIFQQKFGVDLFTVY
+363 NLFQQKFGVDLFTVY

-394 GKGIA
+394 ARGIA
-399 LTPLGMKYGN
+399 LTTLGMKYGN
-409 QVFAEFL
+409 QVFGEFL

>member
-22 DFPSFAGREKKIDK
+22 DFPSFAGREKKIDR

-49 QGRQQKDGAGDC
+49 QRLYQKDNARDT
-61 ERNNFH
+61 E
-67 RGNEGK
+67 
-73 ASDGFQREEYI
+73 A
-84 WLNKDSKFVPR
+84 KFAPR

-105 VLNLDQMGKLLD
+105 ALNAHQLAKLLE
-117 IVQKYVAVSEAEEFT
+117 IVQKYVTVAEAEEFT
-132 VEMNPGTVDREKL
+132 VEMNPGTVDRGKL
-145 LLLQQA
+145 LLLQKA

-191 FGNISLDLIYGLP
+191 FDNISLDLIYGLP
-204 QQDMEILTKSVER
+204 QQDMEILTQSVAR

-229 GLQLEEGTAFHRM
+229 GLQMEEGTAFHRM
-242 EALGKLQLPT
+242 EALGKLQLPA

-261 YIVKKLPEAGYQ
+261 YIVEKLPEAGYQ

-307 SYWQGTRYENPRS
+307 SYWQGTRYENPSS
-320 IDDYISALEVGRL
+320 IDDYISALEAGRL
-333 PAIVEE
+333 PATLEE
-339 QVDRQAHMEEFCFL
+339 QVDIQAHMEEYCFL

-363 NIFQQKFGVDLFTVY
+363 NLFQQKFGVNLFAVY
-378 GRTIEK
+378 GRPIEK

-394 GKGIA
+394 AKGIA

>member
-22 DFPSFAGREKKIDK
+22 DFPSFAGREEKIDR

-49 QGRQQKDGAGDC
+49 QRLYKKDNAGDT
-61 ERNNFH
+61 E
-67 RGNEGK
+67 
-73 ASDGFQREEYI
+73 
-84 WLNKDSKFVPR
+84 SKFAPR

-105 VLNLDQMGKLLD
+105 ALNAHQLKKLLE
-117 IVQKYVAVSEAEEFT
+117 IVQKYVAVAEAEEFT

-145 LLLQQA
+145 LLLQRA

-165 HCLQKIGRIHTAQ
+165 HCLKKIGRIHTAQ

-204 QQDMEILTKSVER
+204 QQDREILTQSVER

-229 GLQLEEGTAFHRM
+229 GLQLEEGTAFQRM
-242 EALGKLQLPT
+242 ADMGKLQLPT
-252 DELVEAMHD
+252 DELVEVMYD
-261 YIVKKLPEAGYQ
+261 YIVEKLPEAGYQ

-307 SYWQGTRYENPRS
+307 SYWQGTRYENPIG
-320 IDDYISALEVGRL
+320 IDDYISVLEAGRL
-333 PAIVEE
+333 PATLEE
-339 QVDRQAHMEEFCFL
+339 QVDRQAHMEEYCFL

-363 NIFQQKFGVDLFTVY
+363 NLFQQKFGVDLFTVY

-394 GKGIA
+394 ARGIA
-399 LTPLGMKYGN
+399 LTTLGMKYGN
-409 QVFAEFL
+409 QVFGEFL

>member
-22 DFPSFAGREKKIDK
+22 DFPSFAGREKKIDR

-49 QGRQQKDGAGDC
+49 QRLYQKDNVRDI
-61 ERNNFH
+61 E
-67 RGNEGK
+67 
-73 ASDGFQREEYI
+73 
-84 WLNKDSKFVPR
+84 SKFAPR

-105 VLNLDQMGKLLD
+105 ALNAHQLKKLLE
-117 IVQKYVAVSEAEEFT
+117 IVLKYVVVTKAEEFT

-151 GVNRLSVGVQSFDD
+151 GINRLSVGVQSFDD

-178 EAVDTIELAHNLG
+178 DAVNTIELAHNLG
-191 FGNISLDLIYGLP
+191 FDNISLDLIYGLP
-204 QQDMEILTKSVER
+204 QQDREILTQSVES

-229 GLQLEEGTAFHRM
+229 GLQLEEGTVFHRM
-242 EALGKLQLPT
+242 ETLGKLQLPA

-261 YIVKKLPEAGYQ
+261 YIVEKLPEAGYQ

-307 SYWQGTRYENPRS
+307 SYWQGTRYENPRG
-320 IDDYISALEVGRL
+320 IDDYISVLEAGRL
-333 PAIVEE
+333 PATLEE
-339 QVDRQAHMEEFCFL
+339 RVDRQAHMEEYCFL

-363 NIFQQKFGVDLFTVY
+363 KLFQQKFGVDLFTVY

-384 LVAQDLLQHT
+384 LVAQELLQHT
-394 GKGIA
+394 ARGIA
-399 LTPLGMKYGN
+399 LTTLGMKYGN
-409 QVFAEFL
+409 QVFGEFL